1 MAEEYIY
8 AVARIKARET
18 QLLTQQDIDRL
29 MACKTPADCLRAL
42 GDKGWDTGSGKP
54 AEAVLAAETEKTW
67 ALMRELTPD
76 LTPFNVLL
84 YPTDFNNLKA
94 AIKCAVTGAEPRSV
108 FLPGGT
114 VPTEAVQAAV
124 RENDFSALPD
134 FMAAP
139 AAEAMQVLLSTRD
152 GQRCDTIL
160 DRACLAAIRR
170 AGRESRNP
178 LIDGFAE
185 FKVAVSDIRIA
196 IRAQHTGKTRAFL
209 EESLAP
215 CDTLD
220 LGALTDAALKSEEA
234 LCAYLRRTDYA
245 DGVGPLQA
253 GASAFEKWCDDRQTA
268 LVKEVGRQ
276 DYFTVA
282 PLLGYVVARQNEI
295 AAVRIILSGKQNG
308 LPDERIR
315 ARLREM

>member
-29 MACKTPADCLRAL
+29 MACRTPAECLRAL
-42 GDKGWDTGSGKP
+42 GDKGWDTGSGKTT
-54 AEAVLAAETEKTW
+54 EAVLAEETEKTW

-76 LTPFNVLL
+76 LTPFDVLL

-94 AIKCAVTGAEPRSV
+94 AVKCAVTGAEPRSV
-108 FLPGGT
+108 FMPGGT
-114 VPTEAVQAAV
+114 VPPDAMQAAV
-124 RENDFSALPD
+124 QQNDFSALPD
-134 FMAAP
+134 FMAEP

-160 DRACLAAIRR
+160 DRACLTAIRR
-170 AGRESRNP
+170 AGRESRSL
-178 LIDGFAE
+178 LIDGFSE
-185 FKVAVSDIRIA
+185 LKVAVSDIKIA
-196 IRAQHTGKTRAFL
+196 VRAQRTGKSRAFL
-209 EESLAP
+209 EESLAH
-215 CDTLD
+215 CDTLE
-220 LGALTDAALKSEEA
+220 LAELTEAALKSEEA
-234 LCAYLRRTDYA
+234 VCGYLSRTAYA
-245 DGVGPLQA
+245 DGVEPLKA
-253 GASAFEKWCDDRQTA
+253 GASAFEKWSDDRQTA
-268 LVKEVGRQ
+268 LVKSVGRQ

-282 PLLGYVVARQNEI
+282 PLIGYVIARQNEI

-308 LPDERIR
+308 LSDERIR

>member
-29 MACKTPADCLRAL
+29 MACRTPAECLRAL
-42 GDKGWDTGSGKP
+42 GDKGWDTGSGKT
-54 AEAVLAAETEKTW
+54 AEAVLAEETEKTW

-76 LTPFNVLL
+76 LTPFDVLL

-94 AIKCAVTGAEPRSV
+94 AVKCAVTGAEPRSV
-108 FLPGGT
+108 FMPGGT
-114 VPTEAVQAAV
+114 VPPDAMQAAV
-124 RENDFSALPD
+124 QQNDFSAL
-134 FMAAP
+134 
-139 AAEAMQVLLSTRD
+139 QVLLRTRD

-160 DRACLAAIRR
+160 DRACLTAIRR
-170 AGRESRNP
+170 AGRGSRSL
-178 LIDGFAE
+178 LIDGFSE
-185 FKVAVSDIRIA
+185 LKVAVSDIKIA
-196 IRAQHTGKTRAFL
+196 VRAQRTGKSRAFL

-220 LGALTDAALKSEEA
+220 LAELTEAALKSEEA
-234 LCAYLRRTDYA
+234 VCGYLSRTAYA
-245 DGVGPLQA
+245 DGVEPLKA
-253 GASAFEKWCDDRQTA
+253 GASAFEKWSDDRQTA
-268 LVKEVGRQ
+268 LVKSVGRQ

-282 PLLGYVVARQNEI
+282 PLIGYVIARQNEI

-308 LPDERIR
+308 LSDERIR

>member
-8 AVARIKARET
+8 AVARIKAREAL
-18 QLLTQQDIDRL
+18 LLTQQDIDRL
-29 MACKTPADCLRAL
+29 MACRTPAECLRAL
-42 GDKGWDTGSGKP
+42 GDKGWDTGSGKT
-54 AEAVLAAETEKTW
+54 AEAVLAEETEKTW

-76 LTPFNVLL
+76 LTPFDVLL

-94 AIKCAVTGAEPRSV
+94 AVKCAVTGAEPHNV
-108 FLPGGT
+108 FIPGGT
-114 VPTEAVQAAV
+114 VAPDVMQAAV
-124 RENDFSALPD
+124 QQNDFSALPD
-134 FMAAP
+134 FMAKP

-160 DRACLAAIRR
+160 DRACLTAIRR
-170 AGRESRNP
+170 AGRESRSP
-178 LIDGFAE
+178 LIDGFSE
-185 FKVAVSDIRIA
+185 LKVAVSDIKIA
-196 IRAQHTGKTRAFL
+196 VRAQRTGKSRAFL

-220 LGALTDAALKSEEA
+220 LAELTEAALQSEEA
-234 LCAYLRRTDYA
+234 LCGYLNRTAYA
-245 DGVGPLQA
+245 DGVEPLKA
-253 GASAFEKWCDDRQTA
+253 GASAFEKWSDDRQTA
-268 LVKEVGRQ
+268 LVKSVGRQ

-282 PLLGYVVARQNEI
+282 PLIGYVIARQNET

-308 LPDERIR
+308 LSDERIR